1 MTVIREALRL
11 MKASRANLN
20 VHIPLKSDLVS
31 VLPLSLTDSDS
42 VGIIS
47 QFLWSSLTNIK

>member
-1 MTVIREALRL
+1 MTMIRKALRL
-11 MKASRANLN
+11 MKPSRAKLN

-42 VGIIS
+42 VGIICS
-47 QFLWSSLTNIK
+47 VSLELTY